1 MRLWAQCSKTLSVAH
16 KKESNKNCNSV
27 THVKWLNYN
36 KYGNR
41 PKVCLHKWM
50 LEELLPC

>member
-1 MRLWAQCSKTLSVAH
+1 MGTMFKNFISGTQ
-16 KKESNKNCNSV
+16 KESNKNCNSV